1 MNREFKVFH
10 LDTLRVPKLV
20 PHQAL
25 QLGADIVDPSRK
37 IKTFPGP
44 GSQNPA
50 FREQILKASGPR
62 PRRKL

>member
-44 GSQNPA
+44 GSQLPGA
-50 FREQILKASGPR
+50 DFKGLRAKAEG
-62 PRRKL
+62 